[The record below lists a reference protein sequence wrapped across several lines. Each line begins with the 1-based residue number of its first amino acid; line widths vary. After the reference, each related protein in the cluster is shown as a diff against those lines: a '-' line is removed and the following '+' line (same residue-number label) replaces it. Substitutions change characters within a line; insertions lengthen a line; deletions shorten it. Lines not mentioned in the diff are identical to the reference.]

1 MDLIRNRQLGKE
13 NRQMVYIGDDREK
26 GYRRAV
32 CPYCGRE
39 VHFSREN
46 AINPKAVISCEH
58 FTSIF
63 MEARDGVR
71 NELTYDQYARFK
83 EI

>member
-1 MDLIRNRQLGKE
+1 MDLIK
-13 NRQMVYIGDDREK
+13 NRQMVYIGDSK
-26 GYRRAV
+26 KRRDNTAI

-46 AINPKAVISCEH
+46 AINPIAVSSCEH
-58 FTSIF
+58 FTSIL
-63 MEARDGVR
+63 MEAKYDS
-71 NELTYDQYARFK
+71 ELIYEQYARFK

>member
-1 MDLIRNRQLGKE
+1 MDLIKNG
-13 NRQMVYIGDDREK
+13 QMVYIGDSKEK
-26 GYRRAV
+26 KDNTAI

-46 AINPKAVISCEH
+46 AVNPKAVTSCEH

-63 MEARDGVR
+63 TEARNDS
-71 NELTYDQYARFK
+71 ELTYEQYARFR
-83 EI
+83 EV

>member
-1 MDLIRNRQLGKE
+1 
-13 NRQMVYIGDDREK
+13 MVYIGDTKEK
-26 GYRRAV
+26 GGNIAI

-46 AINPKAVISCEH
+46 AINSKATSSCEH
-58 FTSIF
+58 FTSIL
-63 MEARDGVR
+63 MEAKFDK
-71 NELTYDQYARFK
+71 ELTYEQYARFK